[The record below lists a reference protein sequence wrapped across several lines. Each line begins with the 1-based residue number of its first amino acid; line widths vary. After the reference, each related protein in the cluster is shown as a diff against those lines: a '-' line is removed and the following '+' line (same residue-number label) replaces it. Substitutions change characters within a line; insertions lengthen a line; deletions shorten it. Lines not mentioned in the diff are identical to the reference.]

1 MLVGRPLTVNCSNSA
16 ATPRGTGSSMQCRL
30 DQNTSGGV
38 ITMLN
43 QRTEDEMLAEIE
55 TANDGAGPDPV
66 ATFEGPALAAILA
79 ALRDRNDAQARI
91 DAAVAQARSEG
102 ASWTAIGAMLGVS
115 RQAALKRYRSAA

>member
-1 MLVGRPLTVNCSNSA
+1 
-16 ATPRGTGSSMQCRL
+16 MQCRL
-30 DQNTSGGV
+30 DQKYLWGV